1 MGTCSYWGKVLVPS
15 VVQTLEKNEQT
26 QTQTRSEKN
35 ELICIQTR
43 DF

>member
-1 MGTCSYWGKVLVPS
+1 MLNLGRDANLQGS
-15 VVQTLEKNEQT
+15 VVQTREKNERT

-35 ELICIQTR
+35 ELIRAQTR